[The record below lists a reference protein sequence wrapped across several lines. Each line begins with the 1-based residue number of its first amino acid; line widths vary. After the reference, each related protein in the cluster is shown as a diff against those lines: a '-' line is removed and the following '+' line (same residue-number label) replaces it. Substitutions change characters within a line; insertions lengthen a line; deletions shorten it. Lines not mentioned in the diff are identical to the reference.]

1 LDQLHLDSVNVL
13 GWSDGG
19 NTGLIMAMKYPAKVR
34 RLAAMGANVF
44 IDPTVVDGWV
54 FRTLH
59 KEQRELKDDST
70 AGSRNRDR
78 LITLLLTEPRHRFE
92 ELAAIQCPVLVMAGQ
107 KDIIKEPHTRQ
118 IAAHIKNSRLLIFP
132 GGTHY
137 EPWEHP
143 DLFNKAVLDF
153 LQTN

>member
-1 LDQLHLDSVNVL
+1 MPGLYIITGSNGAGKSSIGPDYLPAHVL
-13 GWSDGG
+13 
-19 NTGLIMAMKYPAKVR
+19 
-34 RLAAMGANVF
+34 RLG
-44 IDPTVVDGWV
+44 
-54 FRTLH
+54 R
-59 KEQRELKDDST
+59 
-70 AGSRNRDR
+70 RNRDR

-153 LQTN
+153 LEDNR